1 MARMLKVGRDEV
13 LATNSIAKQLKMRQY
28 SDTME
33 DININTDPSAEK
45 LPRNISKEVAKGVPR
60 SVISKTSGNCQ
71 EAVQEAVVAKSR
83 TGIRSESV
91 RRKTSGMS
99 QLGTVQML
107 DVKVMDKIIPRSK
120 SSIVGSKLSGGAE
133 VKEVKE
139 KARVVP
145 TNDTSLY
152 LETLIERVDHEGVL
166 KYGCKNCGK
175 SLPRKAKMK
184 SHVEVHLDILH
195 PCNLCDTICK
205 TCNALSIHYVKKH
218 GQRMPHSWH

>member
-83 TGIRSESV
+83 TRIRSESV

-139 KARVVP
+139 KARVVL

-166 KYGCKNCGK
+166 KYGE
-175 SLPRKAKMK
+175 R
-184 SHVEVHLDILH
+184 
-195 PCNLCDTICK
+195 
-205 TCNALSIHYVKKH
+205 
-218 GQRMPHSWH
+218 